1 MSCCRSDWMMA
12 FSYFVIRRVEGEN
25 DGLVAADSA
34 AWGEFQGV
42 VSTQVRRGVSH
53 ADIVDMRRR
62 DLPGL
67 DIRQFYQTIA
77 EGLKQKGL

>member
-1 MSCCRSDWMMA
+1 MTASWPPTQPH
-12 FSYFVIRRVEGEN
+12 GGN
-25 DGLVAADSA
+25 
-34 AWGEFQGV
+34 GV

-67 DIRQFYQTIA
+67 DIRQFYPTIA